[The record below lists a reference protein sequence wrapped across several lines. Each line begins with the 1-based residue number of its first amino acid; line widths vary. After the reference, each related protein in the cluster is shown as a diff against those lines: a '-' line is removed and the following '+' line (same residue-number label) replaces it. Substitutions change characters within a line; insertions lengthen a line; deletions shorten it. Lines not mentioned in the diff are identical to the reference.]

1 MISCL
6 ERLTNDDVQ
15 VRPEEAGIVLFV
27 FGIWLAAIALFFNRS
42 SNYWVLNSF
51 GTIVLASIMS
61 PALMVCRW
69 GKIRRLDPYI
79 PSMPVLQPD
88 EEANME
94 QRYTRKS

>member
-6 ERLTNDDVQ
+6 EKLTNDDVQ

-51 GTIVLASIMS
+51 GTIVLAGIMC
-61 PALMVCRW
+61 PTPMVCRW

-94 QRYTRKS
+94 QRYPRIS

>member
-6 ERLTNDDVQ
+6 EKLTNDDVQ

-42 SNYWVLNSF
+42 SNYWLLNSL

-61 PALMVCRW
+61 PALNGVQV
-69 GKIRRLDPYI
+69 GQNKTAG
-79 PSMPVLQPD
+79 PVHPLH
-88 EEANME
+88 ACAS
-94 QRYTRKS
+94 T